1 VAQLVLHFVSNSIF
15 FNKKENYSMPLYRY
29 KSTVPQIAADAMV
42 FDNAVV
48 IGNVTIESGAGIWPG
63 ATIRGDNDSILIGK
77 NSNVQ
82 EQAVLH
88 VDPGHPMIIESNV
101 TIGHQAVLHGCH
113 IGEGSLIG
121 IGAVVL
127 NDVKVGKNCL
137 IGAGA
142 LVPEGREI
150 PDGSLVIG
158 IGKIARTLSSEE
170 ISGLHSGTAD
180 YAAKARSFALDIEKL

>member
-1 VAQLVLHFVSNSIF
+1 
-15 FNKKENYSMPLYRY
+15 MPLYSY
-29 KSTVPQIAADAMV
+29 KGTSPKIAPDAMV

-48 IGNVTIESGAGIWPG
+48 IGNVTIESGAGVWPG
-63 ATIRGDNDSILIGK
+63 VTIRADNDFITIGK

-88 VDPGHPMIIESNV
+88 VDPGHPLVIEQNV
-101 TIGHQAVLHGCH
+101 TVGHQAMLHGCY
-113 IGEGSLIG
+113 IGEGSLVG

-158 IGKIARTLSSEE
+158 IGKIVRTLSAEE
-170 ISGLHSGTAD
+170 IAGLHSGTAS
-180 YAAKARSFALDIEKL
+180 YVEKARSFAQDLEKL

>member
-1 VAQLVLHFVSNSIF
+1 
-15 FNKKENYSMPLYRY
+15 MPLYTYRGTSP
-29 KSTVPQIAADAMV
+29 KIASDAMV
-42 FDNAVV
+42 FDNAVL
-48 IGNVTIESGAGIWPG
+48 IGNVTIESGASIWPSV
-63 ATIRGDNDSILIGK
+63 TIRADNDLIIIGK
-77 NSNVQ
+77 DSNVQ

-88 VDPGHPMIIESNV
+88 VDPGHPLIIERNV
-101 TIGHQAVLHGCH
+101 TVGHQAMLHGCY

-121 IGAVVL
+121 IGAVIL

-142 LVPEGREI
+142 LIPERRVI

-170 ISGLHSGTAD
+170 IECLHLGTAR
-180 YAAKARSFALDIEKL
+180 YVEKARSFARDLELL